1 MKRRPFSRLIAIATA
16 ALLLSS
22 QAAMAG
28 FACPL
33 TGETPQAMHE
43 AMAMD
48 EGACHQA
55 AEAGSKTICQKTCQD
70 EPQQRDVASVD
81 IPAVPVHDAPPVAKS
96 EGWVPVLLALP
107 PEPDRARPTA
117 PPPRI
122 KNARFLK

>member
-1 MKRRPFSRLIAIATA
+1 MTRRPFRRLLALLATVT
-16 ALLLSS
+16 LLSS

-33 TGETPQAMHE
+33 TGETPQAMHQ
-43 AMAMD
+43 AMD
-48 EGACHQA
+48 EGACHKA
-55 AEAGSKTICQKTCQD
+55 PDAGSKTLCQKSCQD
-70 EPQQRDVASVD
+70 EAQQRDNPQVD
-81 IPAVPVHDAPPVAKS
+81 VPAVPVHDAPPVAKS

-122 KNARFLK
+122 KNARFQK